1 MQLILKSIVKVIRQN
16 KPVTLSWNKTLRIR
30 SYILSNGYCS
40 GTHGKDSSTTKMYN
54 INKQPENGVKAYY
67 VHTYTYKS
75 QCRVKSFHSKHHRAP
90 NTSDTYTQDALNFPF
105 GQRTETKFICKH
117 KNKLPLK
124 CRKKMV
130 KSSLLLSLRLFYS
143 VLFCD

>member
-1 MQLILKSIVKVIRQN
+1 MEQN
-16 KPVTLSWNKTLRIR
+16 ASRSLLHYFFYTLN
-30 SYILSNGYCS
+30 NGYCS

-75 QCRVKSFHSKHHRAP
+75 ECREKSFHSKHHRAP

-124 CRKKMV
+124 CRKKWLKALCCCRCV
-130 KSSLLLSLRLFYS
+130 YFTPFYF
-143 VLFCD
+143 VIDKNEQL